1 MLVDYEKQIFYAGQN
16 LQKAIFEKIIKN
28 DLQKSKMYFND
39 KDAMGLLRKHFDLN
53 KTTPN
58 YDIQETDNN
67 DADDI
72 INELAFYEI
81 SNIVLEKKSEVNE
94 KQNSEVLDIILD
106 TIINVSKLS
115 NAGFSSNKQ
124 YEIFISHSHRDII
137 DIDKL
142 IMDKFEGRV
151 CFIDS
156 KTWECIYELEKIII
170 SNFKKRLDA
179 VEHSNPV
186 LYEKIE
192 KNISIRSG
200 KFPFEYDKFCQ
211 FRRSVETA
219 FDVILATS
227 LGNVMKNCKYFVF
240 IPTDNSC
247 YKNVNKTL
255 SSWIYYENQIAKYFF
270 TKKEYIKQYEE
281 NEDLNNVFQTM
292 ASDNNYPFFEF
303 DLSYDKLDEIKGV
316 GKLMQYFN

>member
-16 LQKAIFEKIIKN
+16 LQKVISEKIYNN
-28 DLQKSKMYFND
+28 DRQKGERYFND

-53 KTTPN
+53 KTTYN
-58 YDIQETDNN
+58 DDIQETDNDN
-67 DADDI
+67 ADDI
-72 INELAFYEI
+72 INELVFYEI

-94 KQNSEVLDIILD
+94 KQNSEILDIIMD
-106 TIINVSKLS
+106 TIINVSRLS

-137 DIDKL
+137 YIDKL
-142 IMDKFEGRV
+142 IMDQFEGRA

-156 KTWECIYELEKIII
+156 KTWECIYELEENII
-170 SNFKKRLDA
+170 SRFRQRLD
-179 VEHSNPV
+179 VIKGSNQA
-186 LYEKIE
+186 LYKKIE
-192 KNISIRSG
+192 KNISSKSRYY
-200 KFPFEYDKFCQ
+200 PFEYDKFCQ

-247 YKNVNKTL
+247 YKNINKTL

-270 TKKEYIKQYEE
+270 TKKEYIKQYEG
-281 NEDLNNVFQTM
+281 NEDLNNVFQAM
-292 ASDNNYPFFEF
+292 ANDNNYPFFEF
-303 DLSYDKLDEIKGV
+303 DLRYDKLDKIIGV
-316 GKLMQYFN
+316 NDLMDYFN